1 MEANLWRFLSFF
13 YTYVYVLPLERIQLS
28 RREGWNPINRFSTA
42 TFFVHI
48 PSQDLYF
55 QRYMSWPCFC
65 SVSSVK
71 MRGVCSFFKWLY
83 VLGIR
88 KKASNLAVRLELGR
102 LPVENFI
109 KSQTLLYFTRLYTT
123 KLNPLLK
130 ESFLL
135 CQNLDSQGIYLHMVF
150 ICKEY
155 YWWDRSWYLT
165 APKYY

>member
-1 MEANLWRFLSFF
+1 MILTKICERQYPLWTHRRQPTADLRSDYSPQLSVISCGLPLSF
-13 YTYVYVLPLERIQLS
+13 
-28 RREGWNPINRFSTA
+28 
-42 TFFVHI
+42 
-48 PSQDLYF
+48 
-55 QRYMSWPCFC
+55 C
-65 SVSSVK
+65 K
-71 MRGVCSFFKWLY
+71 Y

-109 KSQTLLYFTRLYTT
+109 KSQTLLYFARLYTT

-135 CQNLDSQGIYLHMVF
+135 CQNLHMLY

>member
-1 MEANLWRFLSFF
+1 MILTKICERQYPLWTHRRQPTADLRSDYSPQLSVISCGLPLSF
-13 YTYVYVLPLERIQLS
+13 
-28 RREGWNPINRFSTA
+28 
-42 TFFVHI
+42 
-48 PSQDLYF
+48 
-55 QRYMSWPCFC
+55 C
-65 SVSSVK
+65 K
-71 MRGVCSFFKWLY
+71 Y

-109 KSQTLLYFTRLYTT
+109 KSQTLLYFAWLYTT

-130 ESFLL
+130 EFFLL
-135 CQNLDSQGIYLHMVF
+135 CQKFRFSRHLHMVF

-165 APKYY
+165 APKY